1 MRTDTLRLLGRAL
14 QGIPCLRPVPQCR
27 LLRLESEAIRENVRL
42 PGRIRTCDL
51 QIRSLKCYP
60 LHHEEIVRGKL
71 IRADGIVA
79 AFLRAVL
86 PSHIDYST
94 SSA

>member
-1 MRTDTLRLLGRAL
+1 MRHRLMPQHAITRAVL
-14 QGIPCLRPVPQCR
+14 SALPFLY
-27 LLRLESEAIRENVRL
+27 SVRL

-71 IRADGIVA
+71 IRADGMLGP
-79 AFLRAVL
+79 F
-86 PSHIDYST
+86 
-94 SSA
+94 